1 MASEMELPNAH
12 RISLFVVTAVFTI
25 LGTCIV
31 CLRLYVRKFIVNC
44 VGHDDYFI
52 LAALVCSIGFTAASI
67 VGMQYG
73 VGKHSF
79 EVNTINA
86 ADSIKATFYVEIF
99 YYLSI
104 YLIKMSILFCYR
116 RLNATLKDAFYQLT
130 MASMVLITFHFISTM
145 VVCFLQC
152 RPISFYWDQKQAGQ
166 CINITA
172 FFYSTNIFTIIT
184 DIIIL
189 ALPIHTLTKIQ
200 RTSMHKVALFV
211 VFLAGGLSTI
221 SSCVRLNTI
230 RVYTLSSDAVYD
242 AAPINLW
249 SFIEI
254 NLGLACACGPALKK
268 LLSCLS
274 LLPSNRS
281 KDTNPEA
288 ESEPEI
294 TKSQARILSIA
305 VLQHQSV

>member
-1 MASEMELPNAH
+1 MDSQMELPITH
-12 RISLFVVTAVFTI
+12 RISLIVVTAVFTTS
-25 LGTCIV
+25 GTCIV

-44 VGHDDYFI
+44 VGHDDCFI

-67 VGMQYG
+67 VGMRYG
-73 VGKHSF
+73 VGKHTF
-79 EVNTINA
+79 EVNNTNA
-86 ADSIKATFYVEIF
+86 AESIKATFYVEVL

-130 MASMVLITFHFISTM
+130 MASMLLISLHFISTM

-152 RPISFYWDQKQAGQ
+152 RPISFYWDQKQAGT
-166 CINITA
+166 CINLTA

-184 DIIIL
+184 DVIIL
-189 ALPIHTLTKIQ
+189 SLPIHTLSKIQ
-200 RTSMHKVALFV
+200 RTSTHKVALFV

-221 SSCVRLNTI
+221 ASCVRLHTI
-230 RVYTLSSDAVYD
+230 GVYTLSSDAVYD

-254 NLGLACACGPALKK
+254 NLGLACACGPGMLTPFSLK
-268 LLSCLS
+268 LLLGDPTDYLCSTKQAP
-274 LLPSNRS
+274 LLPELS
-281 KDTNPEA
+281 TNE
-288 ESEPEI
+288 
-294 TKSQARILSIA
+294 Q
-305 VLQHQSV
+305 V